1 MVDFN
6 VVIDK
11 FVADSKEKMLAVVK
25 NSIQEVVQ
33 DAQTPI
39 AKGGKMPVDTG
50 FLRSSG
56 TANLN
61 NTPSGEI
68 LGRKR
73 LPGEEGVLA
82 DYAVDDKA
90 SYLTDTLIKM
100 KIGDTFFF
108 GWTAIYAKRQE
119 VYNGFME
126 SAIMNWQNIVN
137 NQVRRLHK

>member
-1 MVDFN
+1 MKYLV
-6 VVIDK
+6 
-11 FVADSKEKMLAVVK
+11 E
-25 NSIQEVVQ
+25 
-33 DAQTPI
+33 
-39 AKGGKMPVDTG
+39 
-50 FLRSSG
+50 
-56 TANLN
+56 
-61 NTPSGEI
+61 
-68 LGRKR
+68 KR

>member
-50 FLRSSG
+50 FY
-56 TANLN
+56 
-61 NTPSGEI
+61 
-68 LGRKR
+68 
-73 LPGEEGVLA
+73 VL
-82 DYAVDDKA
+82 
-90 SYLTDTLIKM
+90 
-100 KIGDTFFF
+100 
-108 GWTAIYAKRQE
+108 
-119 VYNGFME
+119 
-126 SAIMNWQNIVN
+126 
-137 NQVRRLHK
+137 QVPQI

>member
-1 MVDFN
+1 MADFN
-6 VVIDK
+6 ATIDN
-11 FVADSKEKMLAVVK
+11 FVANSKEKMLAVVK

-33 DAQTPI
+33 NAQTPI

-50 FLRSSG
+50 FLRFSG

-61 NTPSGEI
+61 NVPSGKT
-68 LGRKR
+68 LGRNR
-73 LPGEEGVLA
+73 LIGEEGVLP
-82 DYAVDDKA
+82 DYALDDNA
-90 SYLTDTLIKM
+90 SYLSDILVKM

-108 GWTAIYAKRQE
+108 GWTAVYASRQE

-137 NQVRRLHK
+137 NQIRRLQK